1 MTLIRPLVTS
11 LVKSNVSSIGGGG
24 GFPSDATL
32 EHYYPLASNLTDSI
46 TGATGVFLRASDVN
60 YINTS
65 NNWLNVGNDVAA
77 HTGEATLLQ
86 GNFTNIT
93 EWPLQPV
100 LSDVTALTSFNP
112 LYFNPPTL
120 GSDSAGITA
129 AGFEDL
135 INSGV
140 INGNYCRINMTDTT
154 SSYREFTFIGS
165 QGNTNNCSIIALV
178 RLVSIVDSGRPPMV
192 KAVGG
197 DTIMFDNNDWA
208 VIKLENATRAGLAST
223 DVFRIRCTEGVYDV
237 ALITTVE
244 GDNLETFID
253 GLGTQAVSDLQLD
266 SSTWPV
272 NDCWYYGEIE
282 YEGIAGSNGV
292 YLSSEVDAS
301 NKTRVNINSSNE
313 VIFQKT
319 VAGVNYQP
327 AVTLPSINQGDI
339 IEWGLK
345 QSLWGMELY
354 VAHNGIIYSDLSVT
368 NGDNL
373 PIAATCQVG
382 NLAALT
388 SPLNGYYS
396 NVKTISGISPT
407 FEQVRNIT

>member
-24 GFPSDATL
+24 GFPIDATL
-32 EHYYPLASNLTDSI
+32 EHYYPFASNLNDRQTAASG
-46 TGATGVFLRASDVN
+46 TLTRASTSTVTD
-60 YINTS
+60 INT
-65 NNWLNVGNDVAA
+65 GNPITYGIDEPAYNGLSG
-77 HTGEATLLQ
+77 TGNAIGLGFGASPDDLQ
-86 GNFTNIT
+86 LPTF
-93 EWPLQPV
+93 
-100 LSDVTALTSFNP
+100 SDN
-112 LYFNPPTL
+112 
-120 GSDSAGITA
+120 
-129 AGFEDL
+129 
-135 INSGV
+135 
-140 INGNYCRINMTDTT
+140 R
-154 SSYREFTFIGS
+154 
-165 QGNTNNCSIIALV
+165 
-178 RLVSIVDSGRPPMV
+178 IVDSEDLS
-192 KAVGG
+192 A
-197 DTIMFDNNDWA
+197 TIWVAQNSA
-208 VIKLENATRAGLAST
+208 VIDNSNTFTLAAAAGSRVNAIVTSSTVVSTTYYWFVELSTDSGAHDVSLQIDDNVTGDQTSANMTVSTTPSWFMFSGSFDAAST
-223 DVFRIRCTEGVYDV
+223 ARNVRVKNGSGGGSATINLHKSILSTCPIRPAY
-237 ALITTVE
+237 IKTTGAAAPVQDE
-244 GDNLETFID
+244 
-253 GLGTQAVSDLQLD
+253 
-266 SSTWPV
+266 WPV

-282 YEGIAGSNGV
+282 YEGITGSNGV

-319 VAGVNYQP
+319 VLGASYQP
-327 AVTLPSINQGDI
+327 AVTLPSINQGDV

-368 NGDNL
+368 NGDDL

-407 FEQVRNIT
+407 FDQVRNIT